1 MADRSFVAVLL
12 TMLAGA
18 LIWAI
23 HFTIIYGF
31 TSVACAHGLADTAV
45 LGMDLVRLTV
55 VVATG
60 VAALAVLAIVVRCLR
75 YPDRRSPQ
83 EDRATTWQF
92 VRWLTAAVAGLALV
106 FIVMEGMTAALVPPC
121 V

>member
-1 MADRSFVAVLL
+1 MADRSFVAVLISVF
-12 TMLAGA
+12 AGA

-31 TSVACAHGLADTAV
+31 TSVACAHGLADTEV

-55 VVATG
+55 LVATG
-60 VAALAVLAIVVRCLR
+60 VAALAAMAVVVRSL
-75 YPDRRSPQ
+75 RSPDGRSAQ
-83 EDRATTWQF
+83 GERATVWQF

>member
-12 TMLAGA
+12 SVLAGA

-31 TSVACAHGLADTAV
+31 ASVACARGFADTEV

-55 VVATG
+55 FVATA
-60 VAALAVLAIVVRCLR
+60 VAALAVVVVVIRSLR

-83 EDRATTWQF
+83 GDRPTTWQF
-92 VRWLTAAVAGLALV
+92 LRWLTAAVAGLALV

>member
-31 TSVACAHGLADTAV
+31 TSLACARSLAEVEV
-45 LGMDLVRLTV
+45 LGMDVVRLTV
-55 VVATG
+55 LVATG
-60 VAALAVLAIVVRCLR
+60 VAVLAVLVVVGRFLPS
-75 YPDRRSPQ
+75 PDRRPS
-83 EDRATTWQF
+83 EGNRASIWQF

>member
-1 MADRSFVAVLL
+1 MADHSFVAVLL

-18 LIWAI
+18 VIWAI
-23 HFTIIYGF
+23 HFTVIYGF
-31 TSVACAHGLADTAV
+31 TSVACARGFADAEV

-55 VVATG
+55 FVATG
-60 VAALAVLAIVVRCLR
+60 VAALAVLAVVVRSLR
-75 YPDRRSPQ
+75 RGDRGSPRG
-83 EDRATTWQF
+83 DRATTWQF

-106 FIVMEGMTAALVPPC
+106 FIVMEGITAALVPPC

>member
-1 MADRSFVAVLL
+1 MADRSFVAVLV

-23 HFTIIYGF
+23 HFTVIYGF
-31 TSVACAHGLADTAV
+31 ISVSCARGLADTEV
-45 LGMDLVRLTV
+45 LGMDVVRFTV
-55 VVATG
+55 LVATS
-60 VAALAVLAIVVRCLR
+60 VAALAVLAVAVYSLR
-75 YPDRRSPQ
+75 SPDRPSSHGN
-83 EDRATTWQF
+83 RAPIWQF

>member
-1 MADRSFVAVLL
+1 MADRSFVAVLISVF
-12 TMLAGA
+12 AGA

-31 TSVACAHGLADTAV
+31 TSVACAHGLADTEV

-55 VVATG
+55 LVATG
-60 VAALAVLAIVVRCLR
+60 VAVLAAMAVVVRSLR
-75 YPDRRSPQ
+75 KSDAASPPG
-83 EDRATTWQF
+83 DGAATWQF

-106 FIVMEGMTAALVPPC
+106 FIVMEAITAALVPPC

>member
-12 TMLAGA
+12 SVLAGA
-18 LIWAI
+18 LIWAV
-23 HFTIIYGF
+23 HFTVIYGF
-31 TSVACAHGLADTAV
+31 TSVACARGFADAEV

-55 VVATG
+55 LVATG
-60 VAALAVLAIVVRCLR
+60 VAALAVAAVVVRSLR
-75 YPDRRSPQ
+75 HLDRSSPQ
-83 EDRATTWQF
+83 GNWAATWQF